1 MTDSR
6 VVPALCCFLA
16 LGCEERR
23 THEITIT
30 DGTTTVR
37 FGTEVEF
44 AEYLELP
51 GDHNELRLTLASY
64 PASCEKWV
72 PPADGQEAI
81 TVVIVTPPDAP
92 VGPGTFTWSGIP
104 PADEPI
110 RAPYALP
117 KAQHG
122 QRSRLFEPGGSA
134 RLTKVQLDA
143 HGLVAGVL
151 SFEFPGES
159 DRPATRVDGNF
170 EARLCRLSTP
180 SR

>member
-1 MTDSR
+1 MDVR
-6 VVPALCCFLA
+6 VVQALCAVLA

-30 DGTTTVR
+30 DGVSTVR
-37 FGTEVEF
+37 FSTQVEF

-51 GDHNELRLTLASY
+51 GDHNELRLTVAGY
-64 PASCEKWV
+64 PASCENWV
-72 PPADGQEAI
+72 APADGQEAV
-81 TVVIVTPPDAP
+81 TVVIVTPPDVP
-92 VGPGTFTWSGIP
+92 VAPGTFAWSGIP

-110 RAPYALP
+110 RTAYALP
-117 KAQHG
+117 KAHHG
-122 QRSRLFEPGGSA
+122 QRSRLFEPGGSI

-143 HGLVAGVL
+143 HGSVAGVL

-170 EARLCRLSTP
+170 EARLCRLSTAT
-180 SR
+180 R